1 MTAKGRS
8 RPDSA
13 AELEAAFLGCERR
26 LGKYLIQMV
35 GDRALAE
42 DLLQETFHD
51 AFRARGQFAEL
62 RNPEAWLFGIA
73 RNLALGS
80 LRRRRRFGEAFRR
93 LTQATKRS
101 HTEQDA
107 LEIRDVLERLLT
119 PEDRSLVLL
128 SYLHGFTATELAA
141 MTGRSPAA
149 VRQRLA
155 RARAKVLA
163 DAGPGDRF
171 S

>member
-1 MTAKGRS
+1 MR
-8 RPDSA
+8 
-13 AELEAAFLGCERR
+13 CERR

-42 DLLQETFHD
+42 DLLQDTFHD
-51 AFRARGQFAEL
+51 AFRARSQFADL
-62 RNPEAWLFGIA
+62 RNPEAWLFAIA
-73 RNLALGS
+73 RNLALAS
-80 LRRRRRFGEAFRR
+80 LRRRRRFGDAFRR

-101 HTEQDA
+101 HPEQEA
-107 LEIRDVLERLLT
+107 FEIRDVLERHLT

-163 DAGPGDRF
+163 AAGSGESF
-171 S
+171 Q